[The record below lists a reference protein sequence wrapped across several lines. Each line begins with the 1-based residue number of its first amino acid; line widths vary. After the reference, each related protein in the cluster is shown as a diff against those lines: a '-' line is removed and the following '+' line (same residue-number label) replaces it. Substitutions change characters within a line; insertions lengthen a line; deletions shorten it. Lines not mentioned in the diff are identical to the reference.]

1 MARRSISGGRAIS
14 PVYLE
19 LYAEERL
26 RKIAIAQQIVLAAT
40 EVPGVAERERQEAF
54 VARLDIGDD
63 RLAAFNEVLGRAG
76 RGALDVL
83 RPDPERLQADCRQHA
98 FVLADADQAIAPR
111 ELVDERIAVGLKNGR
126 ASGGE
131 KVE

>member
-63 RLAAFNEVLGRAG
+63 RSEEHTSELQSLMRISYAVFCLKKKNKQQNSNEH
-76 RGALDVL
+76 
-83 RPDPERLQADCRQHA
+83 HA
-98 FVLADADQAIAPR
+98 TT
-111 ELVDERIAVGLKNGR
+111 DEQ
-126 ASGGE
+126 
-131 KVE
+131 

>member
-14 PVYLE
+14 PVCLE

-83 RPDPERLQADCRQHA
+83 RPDQERLQADCRQ
-98 FVLADADQAIAPR
+98 QI
-111 ELVDERIAVGLKNGR
+111 GR
-126 ASGGE
+126 AH
-131 KVE
+131 V

>member
-14 PVYLE
+14 PVCLE

-40 EVPGVAERERQEAF
+40 AVLGVAERERQEAF

-76 RGALDVL
+76 RGSLDVL
-83 RPDPERLQADCRQHA
+83 RPDQERLPAACRPTAFALAAAHHA
-98 FVLADADQAIAPR
+98 IIIGSASVRQR
-111 ELVDERIAVGLKNGR
+111 VGPY
-126 ASGGE
+126 
-131 KVE
+131 V